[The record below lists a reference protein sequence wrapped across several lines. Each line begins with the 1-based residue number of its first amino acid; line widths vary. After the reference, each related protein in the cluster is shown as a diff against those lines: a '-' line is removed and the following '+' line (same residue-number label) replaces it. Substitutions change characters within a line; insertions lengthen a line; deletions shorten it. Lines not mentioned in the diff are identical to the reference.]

1 MLINVRLLRGY
12 GRMTGRTAK
21 IDRRTRETQI
31 SVELDVD
38 GTGRFEVESNIMF
51 LRHMVE
57 TLARYASFDLKVS
70 AYGDNDHHIIED
82 TAITIGKALQQALD
96 GRPVERMATAIVPM
110 DDALVMTSL
119 DLVDRPYAD
128 IDCPSPEYHHFFRSF
143 AMSAGLTLHVVVMR
157 GFDEHHII
165 EAGFKSMGKALKE
178 AVRPRG
184 EELSTKDAVRIG
196 GSSRCSRR
204 G

>member
-1 MLINVRLLRGY
+1 
-12 GRMTGRTAK
+12 MTGRTAK
-21 IDRRTRETQI
+21 IERRTRETQI
-31 SVELDVD
+31 SVELDID
-38 GTGRFEVESNIMF
+38 GTGKFEVESNIMF
-51 LRHMVE
+51 LKHMVE

-82 TAITIGKALQQALD
+82 AAITIGKALQQALD
-96 GRPVERMATAIVPM
+96 GRPIERMATAIVPM

-128 IDCPSPEYHHFFRSF
+128 VDCPSPEFHHFFRSF

-178 AVRPRG
+178 AVKVRS
-184 EELSTKDAVRIG
+184 EELSTKDTVRIG
-196 GSSRCSRR
+196 GANRCWQR